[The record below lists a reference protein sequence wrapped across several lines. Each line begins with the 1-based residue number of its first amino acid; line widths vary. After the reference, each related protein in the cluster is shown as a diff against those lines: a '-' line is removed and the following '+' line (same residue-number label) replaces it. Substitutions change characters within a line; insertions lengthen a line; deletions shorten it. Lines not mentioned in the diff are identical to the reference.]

1 MYCYHC
7 GKKINEQKLES
18 KQSSYALCGC
28 SEEEA
33 AEIPEDVGIAY
44 ACPRCGHL
52 IHEGH
57 TEGEI
62 KALSRASHAQ
72 IQRARNFLAAGLGS
86 LSIGAICLIIS
97 VLFFFL
103 AKKPS
108 NQYQLVTSCAEFYVF
123 VVLLAIGVTLLA
135 IGAVYALRG
144 LFRARRYESLLK
156 DINDR
161 TFVQ

>member
-7 GKKINEQKLES
+7 GKKINEQKIEA
-18 KQSSYALCGC
+18 KQSSYSLLPFDT
-28 SEEEA
+28 
-33 AEIPEDVGIAY
+33 EIPEDAKIAY

-57 TEGEI
+57 SEEDL

-72 IQRARNFLAAGLGS
+72 IQRAKNFLAAGLGS
-86 LSIGAICLIIS
+86 LSIGGIALIIS
-97 VLFFFL
+97 ILFFFL

-108 NQYQLVTSCAEFYVF
+108 NQYQLVTTCAEFYVF
-123 VVLLAIGVTLLA
+123 LVLLIISVILLVF
-135 IGAVYALRG
+135 GSVYTLRG
-144 LFRARRYESLLK
+144 LIRERTYESLIK
-156 DINDR
+156 DINNR